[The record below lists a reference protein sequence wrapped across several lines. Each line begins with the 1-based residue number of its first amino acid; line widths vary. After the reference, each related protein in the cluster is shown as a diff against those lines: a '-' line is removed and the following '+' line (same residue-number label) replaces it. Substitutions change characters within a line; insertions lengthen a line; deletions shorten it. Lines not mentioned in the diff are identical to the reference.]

1 MMRRTL
7 TFLFVAI
14 VHLSGAAQ
22 TFRLFLAQSENP
34 AMESVLQID
43 STNGIVG
50 GPVFH
55 PMHPVLYYSKNAEI
69 FSFNIESGE
78 SKVLFTSAEPVYS
91 LRLTPDGKTITFLDR
106 LPGDEVK
113 RIALTGAPQTSAKMG
128 TSIDNYTWIDDNN
141 LLVIE
146 PGKPNSLQLVTLRP
160 FRQIAVAKH
169 VGRTLTRIPGAL
181 SLAFVHKLS
190 VDSWSIKTIGSDG
203 SISILAETL
212 PESEV
217 FTITSKGIPV
227 AFYEKQLHRY
237 NDLTS
242 DWTPTAVRIKGIAT
256 EMQSSPEGGRLAF
269 WVKTNK

>member
-1 MMRRTL
+1 MLIRRTL
-7 TFLFVAI
+7 TFIFVAI
-14 VHLSGAAQ
+14 IHLSGAAQ
-22 TFRLFLAQSENP
+22 TFRLFLTDLENP
-34 AMESVLQID
+34 AIESVLQID

-55 PMHPVLYYSKNAEI
+55 PTHAVLYYSKNAEI
-69 FSFNIESGE
+69 LSFNTESGE
-78 SKVLFTSAEPVYS
+78 RKVLFTSDAPVHS

-106 LPGDEVK
+106 LPGDEIK
-113 RIALTGAPQTSAKMG
+113 RITLAGAPQTSAKTA

-160 FRQIAVAKH
+160 IRQSVVARH

-181 SLAFVHKLS
+181 TFTFVHKLS
-190 VDSWSIKTIGSDG
+190 VDSWSIKAIGSDG

-217 FTITSKGIPV
+217 FTITSKGVPV

-237 NDLTS
+237 NDRTN
-242 DWTPTAVRIKGIAT
+242 DWTPTAVRIDGIAT
-256 EMQSSPEGGRLAF
+256 EMQSSPEGGKLAF
-269 WVKTNK
+269 WVKTD